1 MNDLIFAYK
10 LILLMNQE
18 STSQIK
24 ENKKNAEFGSKTTNN
39 FQKNKSLDST
49 QKMSL
54 SYAHLPMRKDTA
66 QWNVSAAVLRHSVAS
81 FSVPKD
87 SRFK

>member
-1 MNDLIFAYK
+1 
-10 LILLMNQE
+10 MNQE
-18 STSQIK
+18 STSQLLDD
-24 ENKKNAEFGSKTTNN
+24 KKNTGFGSKTASN

-49 QKMSL
+49 QRMSL
-54 SYAHLPMRKDTA
+54 SYAHIPMRKDTA